1 MLNFKSFK
9 NTIHA
14 LYTYTLIQNEKADL
28 GQTEFTSWYKIIQSA
43 RCSHNNVNL
52 VLKWPHK
59 KDKEKES
66 SVISNHSV

>member
-1 MLNFKSFK
+1 MLC
-9 NTIHA
+9 
-14 LYTYTLIQNEKADL
+14 TYTLIQNEKADL

-59 KDKEKES
+59 KDKEREFSYFQPLSVVNAIS
-66 SVISNHSV
+66 SV